1 MNVYKDISGDY
12 DLTDLNTVVK
22 PVLSLYDEE
31 TKIQT
36 LGTRKVFVLNP
47 ATSEERIIQFRIVDR
62 DLTPLIGLN
71 DSETLKLIE
80 LLRENIAVVAP
91 ANPSVPVTASEV
103 TAPLTLETILTNYP
117 QVFDDSIGKFEGEL
131 HLHTSNDVTP
141 HKTAPREILL
151 SVKNNFIAEVKDLQ
165 QQGIIEKVIKRSEY
179 PILTADHLLTD
190 INNAKVFSLA
200 DIKTAFWHVP
210 LDAESSLLTT
220 FNTPLGRMKWK
231 RMPFGISVAPE
242 EFQRRIDEN
251 LEGLEGVKA
260 IADDILIWG
269 DGENI
274 EEATASHDK
283 RLLAL
288 LERCHQKNIK
298 LNKEKFRLRKTELFY
313 MGVVLTDKGVKPD
326 PKKQECIQSMPAPTN
341 KDEVRRLLG
350 VVTYLS
356 RFSEDLSTKSEPIR
370 ALLKNNTA
378 FIWEENEQKA
388 FDEIKTLILNAPL
401 LRYAQFPWSV

>member
-1 MNVYKDISGDY
+1 M
-12 DLTDLNTVVK
+12 
-22 PVLSLYDEE
+22 
-31 TKIQT
+31 
-36 LGTRKVFVLNP
+36 
-47 ATSEERIIQFRIVDR
+47 
-62 DLTPLIGLN
+62 
-71 DSETLKLIE
+71 
-80 LLRENIAVVAP
+80 
-91 ANPSVPVTASEV
+91 
-103 TAPLTLETILTNYP
+103 ETILTNYP

-141 HKTAPREILL
+141 HKTAPREIRL

-165 QQGIIEKVIKRSEY
+165 QQGIIEKGIKRSEY
-179 PILTADHLLTD
+179 PIPTADHLLTD

-242 EFQRRIDEN
+242 EFQRRIDDN

-269 DGENI
+269 DGENF

-288 LERCHQKNIK
+288 LE
-298 LNKEKFRLRKTELFY
+298 
-313 MGVVLTDKGVKPD
+313 
-326 PKKQECIQSMPAPTN
+326 
-341 KDEVRRLLG
+341 
-350 VVTYLS
+350 
-356 RFSEDLSTKSEPIR
+356 
-370 ALLKNNTA
+370 
-378 FIWEENEQKA
+378 
-388 FDEIKTLILNAPL
+388 
-401 LRYAQFPWSV
+401 